1 MPAPRRTISAL
12 TLLLL
17 IAQAPTAAEVG
28 ERVERV
34 GDEIMVCGQLFH
46 TTAPVVL
53 WTDPGGYDAYR
64 VERRF
69 APWEKASWAATQAE
83 APLDTP
89 NRYNLRNKDVL
100 TPEQIERVRGG
111 GWTLEQ
117 LQGVVDQFVM
127 HFDVCGFS
135 KLCFKVLHDS
145 RCLSVHFMID
155 VDGTIYQTLDL
166 KERAWHATTSNSRS
180 IGVEIAHIG
189 AYSAKGRSKLDEWY
203 TRDADG
209 RVRMSPPD
217 AFLKRLGGSG
227 VRTANFV
234 ARPARN
240 ELIVGEIQST
250 ELYQYDFTPEQY
262 DSLTKLT
269 ATLCRVFPKLT
280 CQYPQDE
287 SGRVIPHK
295 LPDAQLRE
303 YQGVLAHY
311 HVQTNKT
318 DPGPAFDWD
327 RVVGGARELLE
338 GSR

>member
-1 MPAPRRTISAL
+1 MLRFAL
-12 TLLLL
+12 FTVAIMLATGL
-17 IAQAPTAAEVG
+17 TAAEVG
-28 ERVERV
+28 QRLNRI
-34 GDEIMVCGQLFH
+34 GDEIMVCGQLYH

-69 APWEKASWAATQAE
+69 SPWEQASWEATQAE

-89 NRYNLRNKDVL
+89 NRYNIRNADQL
-100 TPEQIERVRGG
+100 DPELLERVRGG
-111 GWTLEQ
+111 GWELED
-117 LQGVVDQFVM
+117 LQEVVDQFVM

-189 AYSAKGRSKLDEWY
+189 AYTAKGRSKLDEWY
-203 TRDADG
+203 STDEDG
-209 RVRMSPPD
+209 RVRMSAPKD
-217 AFLKRLGGSG
+217 FVNRLGGTW
-227 VRTANFV
+227 VRTPNFV

-240 ELIVGEIQST
+240 ELIFGEIQSV

-262 DSLTKLT
+262 DSLAKLT
-269 ATLCRVFPKLT
+269 ATLCTVFPKLK
-280 CQYPQDE
+280 CAYPQDE

-295 LPDAQLRE
+295 LPDAQLRDF
-303 YQGVLAHY
+303 QGVLAHY

-318 DPGPAFDWD
+318 DPGPAFDWE
-327 RVVGGARELLE
+327 RVVGGAQRLIDAKVTE
-338 GSR
+338 